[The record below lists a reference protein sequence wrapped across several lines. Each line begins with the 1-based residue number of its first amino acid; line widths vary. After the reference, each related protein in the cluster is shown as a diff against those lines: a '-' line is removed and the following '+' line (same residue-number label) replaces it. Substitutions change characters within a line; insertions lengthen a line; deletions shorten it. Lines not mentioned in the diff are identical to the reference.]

1 MFISWFSFFFFKQK
15 TAYEMRISDWS
26 SDVCSSDL
34 LADAGDRLQAQF
46 YVKHLQRVQQRRWA
60 AVDALAAIREA
71 KGPYLACV
79 TAECGGFS
87 IIRPFIPNFEES
99 HGGETRYSY
108 GAALTWL
115 NAAIRD
121 TLPRIDRKSTRL
133 HSRH

>member
-1 MFISWFSFFFFKQK
+1 
-15 TAYEMRISDWS
+15 MRISDWS

-34 LADAGDRLQAQF
+34 LQAQF

-108 GAALTWL
+108 DAALTWL

-121 TLPRIDRKSTRL
+121 TLPRERKSISPNSS
-133 HSRH
+133 H

>member
-1 MFISWFSFFFFKQK
+1 
-15 TAYEMRISDWS
+15 MRISDWS

-34 LADAGDRLQAQF
+34 LQAQF

-87 IIRPFIPNFEES
+87 IIRAFIPNFEES

-121 TLPRIDRKSTRL
+121 TLPRMPPVARSEEHTAEIQSLMRS
-133 HSRH
+133 S